1 MIAYL
6 TFIRKN
12 KDYLHLLGIKK
23 PANVFSIQ
31 HLNFISGQPVIVVVN
46 DDLILSLYY
55 IAEDGELFQIYG
67 TIDYLFQSKT
77 LHDLTN
83 KNIRKYNYIRNILI
97 HSFMHL
103 SIEELD
109 YYSETLEDIENIIF
123 HNYLHLDIDL
133 YRIKNGI
140 IKILNKSDL
149 NSAIKE
155 RIITGIF
162 KHKIQNRRLLRKK
175 IDIDLSGYLIKINS
189 FVP

>member
-6 TFIRKN
+6 TFIRQN

-67 TIDYLFQSKT
+67 TIDYLFQSKN
-77 LHDLTN
+77 LYDLTN

-97 HSFMHL
+97 YSFMML

-133 YRIKNGI
+133 YKIKNGI

-149 NSAIKE
+149 DSDIKE
-155 RIITGIF
+155 RIITGIL

-175 IDIDLSGYLIKINS
+175 IDINLSGYLIKIDS
-189 FVP
+189 FVS